1 MVIQAHMKIFK
12 QYSTF
17 LHLTSKSPNIM
28 LKIDK
33 KNLGKEMGHIES
45 SSPNCKIHITLITLK
60 TLILIL
66 HEVPTT
72 TNHSMALK

>member
-1 MVIQAHMKIFK
+1 
-12 QYSTF
+12 
-17 LHLTSKSPNIM
+17 M

>member
-1 MVIQAHMKIFK
+1 MFNLVNLKIAMVIQAHMKIFE

-45 SSPNCKIHITLITLK
+45 SSPNCKIPISCHKLSPPLK
-60 TLILIL
+60 LLY
-66 HEVPTT
+66 
-72 TNHSMALK
+72 